1 MCSLCHRRRKQN
13 NNIYIRLG
21 DCGWLSISKVKKS
34 DQQRDDSLVGKKV
47 KNDVPGV
54 DAPKPVPNNVL

>member
-21 DCGWLSISKVKKS
+21 DCGWLSISKVKS
-34 DQQRDDSLVGKKV
+34 DQQRDDSLVGKKE

>member
-1 MCSLCHRRRKQN
+1 MCAACVIAEGNKIT
-13 NNIYIRLG
+13 IYVQ
-21 DCGWLSISKVKKS
+21 GWGIVVGYQSQKFKS
-34 DQQRDDSLVGKKV
+34 DQQRDDSLVGKKE